1 MTSSRR
7 TRPSLASDLLEL
19 LSSMRF
25 AIGLLT
31 ILAIASVIGTVLR
44 QNEPWPN
51 YVAEFG
57 PFWFEVYRALGLF
70 DVYHSAWFLVI
81 LIFLVLSTGL
91 CIWRNTPGFLREM
104 RGWREQASSN
114 SLAAMSHTAEIG
126 HAVDADAAESYLRAQ
141 GFAVRRKE
149 REDGL
154 MLAAKKGSAN
164 KLGYFFA
171 HIALVVICIGGLIDG
186 NVPLKVAEF
195 FGSVTPETRD
205 LPQSQVPD
213 ASRLGAGNLSFR
225 GSVTLP
231 EGRSADVVF
240 LNSGNGYFVQ
250 DLPFYVTLKQFHIDY
265 YSNGMPKRFA
275 SDVVVTDKQSGKE
288 TSATIEV
295 NHPLIVDGIAIYQS
309 SFGDGGSGL
318 SFKAWDLRR
327 PQTGPATLP
336 ARSMASQ
343 PITVEGQQYMLEFN
357 ELRTFNVESTG
368 TGNDTA
374 KTMESRL
381 TSATSVRHDKQV
393 RNIGPS
399 ISYRLRNAQG
409 QANEYLSYLA
419 PQQLEGRS
427 FFVTGVRTEVGAPFS
442 YLRYPLDADG
452 SLATYMRLKNAF
464 QTPQWFAAIGAEA
477 ARRAQSGD
485 NGINSAT
492 AGKFA
497 DSVTWVLERFSE
509 GGFAGLES
517 FLQQNVPEDARQAVA
532 DTYLKILQSSVI
544 ELMNR
549 AQAQA
554 GLPPLEMN
562 ETNYQLLLDGLVA
575 YSGSLDYGSPVLLQF
590 DGFDEVKASGLQMTR
605 SPGKTVV
612 YIGSV
617 LLVIGIL
624 FMFYV
629 RELRVWVLIGPTG
642 RTRLSMSSNRKNSDL
657 DRDFNRYRDDISQR

>member
-231 EGRSADVVF
+231 EGRSADVVL
-240 LNSGNGYFVQ
+240 LNS
-250 DLPFYVTLKQFHIDY
+250 
-265 YSNGMPKRFA
+265 
-275 SDVVVTDKQSGKE
+275 
-288 TSATIEV
+288 TSTTTATAC
-295 NHPLIVDGIAIYQS
+295 PSAL
-309 SFGDGGSGL
+309 
-318 SFKAWDLRR
+318 
-327 PQTGPATLP
+327 PAT
-336 ARSMASQ
+336 
-343 PITVEGQQYMLEFN
+343 
-357 ELRTFNVESTG
+357 
-368 TGNDTA
+368 
-374 KTMESRL
+374 
-381 TSATSVRHDKQV
+381 
-393 RNIGPS
+393 
-399 ISYRLRNAQG
+399 
-409 QANEYLSYLA
+409 
-419 PQQLEGRS
+419 
-427 FFVTGVRTEVGAPFS
+427 
-442 YLRYPLDADG
+442 
-452 SLATYMRLKNAF
+452 
-464 QTPQWFAAIGAEA
+464 
-477 ARRAQSGD
+477 
-485 NGINSAT
+485 
-492 AGKFA
+492 
-497 DSVTWVLERFSE
+497 
-509 GGFAGLES
+509 
-517 FLQQNVPEDARQAVA
+517 
-532 DTYLKILQSSVI
+532 
-544 ELMNR
+544 
-549 AQAQA
+549 
-554 GLPPLEMN
+554 
-562 ETNYQLLLDGLVA
+562 
-575 YSGSLDYGSPVLLQF
+575 
-590 DGFDEVKASGLQMTR
+590 
-605 SPGKTVV
+605 
-612 YIGSV
+612 
-617 LLVIGIL
+617 
-624 FMFYV
+624 
-629 RELRVWVLIGPTG
+629 
-642 RTRLSMSSNRKNSDL
+642 
-657 DRDFNRYRDDISQR
+657 